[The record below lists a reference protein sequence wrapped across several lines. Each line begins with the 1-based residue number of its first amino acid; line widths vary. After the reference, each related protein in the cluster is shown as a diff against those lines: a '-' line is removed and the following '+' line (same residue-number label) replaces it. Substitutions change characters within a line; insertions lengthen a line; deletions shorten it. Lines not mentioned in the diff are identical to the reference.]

1 VARSGHIRNPFEIF
15 VEQMSGAVSDAGDA
29 AVKRREHVAVAPPA
43 VRRITNQD
51 LWAALRSGVADLG
64 AVRDDILFIGVIYP
78 IAGLILARFLFSQNL
93 IPLAFPL
100 VAGFALVGPVA
111 AIGLYEISRRREAG
125 ERVNW
130 TTAFQVFRSPALP
143 SVLWLGFLML
153 VLFGLW
159 MAAAYA
165 IYYATLAPMF
175 MTPIGAAPPS
185 LAAFVSAVFTTA
197 QGWTMIV
204 AGLVVGFLFAAVAM
218 AVSVVSF
225 PLLLDRDGGVNMA
238 VKTSLQAVAANPRV
252 MALWGL
258 IVAGAL
264 FLGSLPALVGL
275 IFVVPVLGH
284 ATWHLYRRLVE

>member
-15 VEQMSGAVSDAGDA
+15 VEQLSGAVSDAGDA
-29 AVKRREHVAVAPPA
+29 AVRRHERQAVAPPA
-43 VRRITNQD
+43 VRRITTED
-51 LWAALRSGVADLG
+51 LWAALRAGAADLG

-78 IAGLILARFLFSQNL
+78 LAGLILARFLFSQNL

-100 VAGFALVGPVA
+100 VAGFALIGPVA

-125 ERVNW
+125 EQVNW
-130 TTAFQVFRSPALP
+130 TTAFKVFRSPALP

-159 MAAAYA
+159 MAVAYG

-175 MTPIGAAPPS
+175 MTPIGAEPPS
-185 LAAFVSAVFTTA
+185 LAAFVNAVFTTP
-197 QGWTMIV
+197 QGWEMIAAGMV
-204 AGLVVGFLFAAVAM
+204 AGFLFAAVAM
-218 AVSVVSF
+218 AVSVISF
-225 PLLLDRDGGVNMA
+225 PLLLDRDVGAITA
-238 VKTSLQAVAANPRV
+238 VKTSLKAVAANPRV

-264 FLGSLPALVGL
+264 LVGSIPALVGL

>member
-15 VEQMSGAVSDAGDA
+15 VEQMSSAVSDAGDA
-29 AVKRREHVAVAPPA
+29 AVRHHELVAAAPPA
-43 VRRITNQD
+43 VRRITTGD
-51 LWAALRSGVADLG
+51 LWASLREGVADLG
-64 AVRDDILFIGVIYP
+64 AVRDDILFIGVVYP
-78 IAGLILARFLFSQNL
+78 LAGLVLARFLFSQNL

-125 ERVNW
+125 EAVNW
-130 TTAFQVFRSPALP
+130 LTAFKVFRSPALP
-143 SVLWLGFLML
+143 SVLWLGFLMM

-159 MAAAYA
+159 MAVAYGV
-165 IYYATLAPMF
+165 YYATLAPMF
-175 MTPIGAAPPS
+175 MTAIGAAPPS
-185 LAAFVSAVFTTA
+185 LGAFLNAVFTTA
-197 QGWTMIV
+197 AGWEMIV
-204 AGLVVGFLFAAVAM
+204 VGMVVGFLFAAVAM

-225 PLLLDRDGGVNMA
+225 PLLLDRNGGVTTA
-238 VKTSLQAVAANPRV
+238 VKTSLKAVAANPRV

-264 FLGSLPALVGL
+264 MLGSIPALFGL
-275 IFVVPVLGH
+275 IFVVPILGH